1 LDFIARRLHLGV
13 TIASDDDPTSVR
25 AQMPYT
31 VSKHRGGVA
40 TMNRIRLYGEVFLYG
55 ATSIAAP
62 MAAAQVYP
70 TKPVR
75 IVVGFPTG
83 GVTDLV
89 ARVLGQ
95 KLGENL
101 GHQFIVDNRP
111 GAGSVIASEITA
123 RATPDGYTLSVVST
137 SFAINAGAH
146 KKLPYDPI
154 KDFSAVILAT
164 AAPQV
169 LVANLALP
177 LKSVADLLAMARAK
191 PGQLN
196 FASSGTSSTSHL
208 AGELLKSVANIDLTH
223 VPYKGGQAVM
233 MPDVIAGRVQL
244 SFFSLPGTLPQIR
257 ANRVR
262 PIAVTSI
269 KRSPAAPDIPTFAES
284 GVAGYEATSWSGIVA
299 PAATPKQIVAKLNA
313 ETLRALR
320 SPDVIDAISRQGA
333 DLLGGTPSEF
343 DAYLKAEIAKWKK
356 LITALGLQVD

>member
-1 LDFIARRLHLGV
+1 MVSTRTFGRIALCAV
-13 TIASDDDPTSVR
+13 ASIGAAGLC
-25 AQMPYT
+25 AQ
-31 VSKHRGGVA
+31 A
-40 TMNRIRLYGEVFLYG
+40 
-55 ATSIAAP
+55 
-62 MAAAQVYP
+62 YP

-89 ARVLGQ
+89 ARILGQ

-146 KKLPYDPI
+146 KKLPYDPA
-154 KDFSAVILAT
+154 KDFAPIILAT

-169 LVANLALP
+169 LVTNLALP
-177 LKSVADLLAMARAK
+177 LKSVADLIAQARAK

-208 AGELLKSVANIDLTH
+208 AGELLKSMANIDLTH

-233 MPDVIAGRVQL
+233 MPDVISGRVQL
-244 SFFSLPGTLPQIR
+244 SFFSLPGTLPQIK
-257 ANRVR
+257 AGRVR
-262 PIAVTSI
+262 PIAVTST

-284 GVAGYEATSWSGIVA
+284 GVPGYEATSWSGLVA
-299 PAATPKQIVAKLNA
+299 PAATPRPIVGKVNA
-313 ETLRALR
+313 EALRALR
-320 SPDVIDAISRQGA
+320 SADVIDAINRQGA
-333 DLLGGTPSEF
+333 DVLGGTPAEF
-343 DAYLKAEIAKWKK
+343 DGYMKAEIAKWKK
-356 LITALGLQVD
+356 LISALDLQID